1 MEEEIKSLKQQLQ
14 ENSDEDDQ
22 ISSSSSSTS
31 LSHPK
36 PLQSKPTVRQQHKER
51 VKERKMKRILSDGG
65 MPTEY
70 RKKKKEPVVE
80 EGTNVFF
87 VTKISRKTEP
97 PPSFIEA
104 ISPIDNKQTRDL
116 KENLEKCLF
125 GKAQMTSSDQMLLKT
140 LTTTDAGRR
149 TVVTVL
155 ETIVNEVC
163 CKKAKKI
170 AQRFWF

>member
-1 MEEEIKSLKQQLQ
+1 LEEEIKSLKQQLQ

-87 VTKISRKTEP
+87 VQKSHG
-97 PPSFIEA
+97 
-104 ISPIDNKQTRDL
+104 KQNLLHLSL
-116 KENLEKCLF
+116 KQFHL
-125 GKAQMTSSDQMLLKT
+125 
-140 LTTTDAGRR
+140 LTTNK
-149 TVVTVL
+149 L
-155 ETIVNEVC
+155 EI
-163 CKKAKKI
+163 
-170 AQRFWF
+170 